1 MNPDDLEESLIGFYA
16 VRVPDESEVLWRA
29 DFHRAWALYA
39 LANEATEPGR
49 SSELREQARTLQDRW
64 EADPAIRREWFELTE
79 IREAWIY
86 EPEDMQ
92 RKADDYLMPNGRKP
106 AAMSDQLWR
115 SHLQARAMTG
125 HGPWSAPEP
134 ESTSTTADVASD
146 VDDPFITRYADRVA
160 DEAEVLWR
168 ADFARAMDHYDRGF
182 DEDASLLP
190 QARAI
195 EAQWST
201 DQAVGPQWRELTEI
215 HDAWIQAPDV
225 MKQAH
230 EVFMPGGLRPPGM
243 SDTRW
248 SSHMQA
254 REMTGHG
261 AWPGHEPTFSTDV
274 SERHEPMTDTTG
286 HDQADEFT
294 TESDTE
300 QLMRHDFTQWA
311 AVGYYRDSDD
321 YDPADSLDEAEWSQT
336 WVNHGE
342 DRWLDEWVMLE
353 DAYREYED
361 DPWAAEAKRARLGD
375 TLSPV
380 QARSWDQARDLVVNG
395 ISRDESGLLTS
406 HYVTRMDD
414 YQRAEEIRTQQR
426 TLADAQREQVAVD
439 RDGWPVSLSP
449 GMEAARDDEALP
461 QRTRDRIEGWQWTPE
476 HYRDQGASESEAMM
490 RADFGW
496 RAQMRQDAEAVA
508 TFDEQ
513 RPLLDR
519 CDEIDRRWTA
529 DPEHHD
535 NWWELK
541 ESLRNWRQAPDAM
554 AAATSDDR
562 TPIQDRTYEQAH
574 QIFKAQR
581 HAWQADSEFVA
592 GRNDALARSPQMSSD
607 QVHYSPENP
616 VPSFGA
622 SVAAR
627 TSALA
632 GYTGHGNALAA
643 AAERQDERAGADR

>member
-1 MNPDDLEESLIGFYA
+1 MNADDLEESLIGYYA

-29 DFHRAWALYA
+29 DFHRAWELHAR
-39 LANEATEPGR
+39 ANEASEPGR
-49 SSELREQARTLQDRW
+49 SSELREQACTLQDRW
-64 EADPAIRREWFELTE
+64 EADPAVRREWFELTE

-92 RKADDYLMPNGRKP
+92 RKVDDYLMPNGRQP
-106 AAMSDQLWR
+106 AAMRDQLWR

-125 HGPWSAPEP
+125 HGQWLAPEAA
-134 ESTSTTADVASD
+134 STTTVVEAASD
-146 VDDPFITRYADRVA
+146 VDDPFINRYADRID
-160 DEAEVLWR
+160 DESEVLWR

-190 QARAI
+190 HARAI

-201 DQAVGPQWRELTEI
+201 DPAVGPAWRELTEI
-215 HDAWIQAPDV
+215 HDAWVQAPDA
-225 MKQAH
+225 MRRAH

-311 AVGYYRDSDD
+311 AVGYHRDPDD

-342 DRWLDEWVMLE
+342 DRWLDEWTTLQ
-353 DAYREYED
+353 DAYYDYRD
-361 DPWAAEAKRARLGD
+361 DPAVADAKRAQLGD
-375 TLSPV
+375 TLSSM
-380 QARSWDQARDLVVNG
+380 QARSWDQARDLAVNG
-395 ISRDESGLLTS
+395 IGRDRSGLLTS

-414 YQRAEEIRTQQR
+414 YERADEIRAEQR
-426 TLADAQREQVAVD
+426 SLADAQHERTAVD
-439 RDGWPVSLSP
+439 RDGWPLDGWPVSLSP
-449 GMEAARDDEALP
+449 GMEAARDDETLP
-461 QRTRDRIEGWQWTPE
+461 QTTRDRIEGWRWTPK
-476 HYRDQGASESEAMM
+476 HYRDRGAGESEAVM

-496 RAQMRQDAEAVA
+496 RAQMRHDAQVLA

-529 DPEHHD
+529 DPEHHE

-541 ESLRNWRQAPDAM
+541 ESLRNWRQAPGDM
-554 AAATSDDR
+554 AADSNEDR
-562 TPIQDRTYEQAH
+562 TPIQARSYDQAR
-574 QIFKAQR
+574 QIFEGQWR
-581 HAWQADSEFVA
+581 GVA
-592 GRNDALARSPQMSSD
+592 LTND
-607 QVHYSPENP
+607 QVRYTPANP

-632 GYTGHGNALAA
+632 GYTSHGNALAA
-643 AAERQDERAGADR
+643 AVERQDERAGADR